1 MNCVETDAASEYIET
16 LISQGEDFPRILRLI
31 AIQSFCSNGLK
42 KSVNDFYK
50 RELVQTFGYEHLVTL
65 NAFEQAGIFR
75 VAGGPHDWAGRQY
88 SSIRN
93 RFKLTW
99 NTEGR
104 PSRDNPSIAP
114 DLGHVHQGYTPF
126 SVRLVQHIDQFGFR
140 SLTEAL
146 QRHLPKAD
154 VPLFEEIQQLP
165 AGLRKRRN
173 SDTTSQQSAPEGN
186 QKLMLVFYL
195 GGCTLSEISSIRLLA
210 HKEGTNSEFIVAT
223 TSIITGKS
231 LLHSLVELEV

>member
-1 MNCVETDAASEYIET
+1 MDSEYIET
-16 LISQGEDFPRILRLI
+16 IISQGEDLPRILRLI
-31 AIQSFCSNGLK
+31 AIQSFCNNGLK
-42 KSVNDFYK
+42 KSVFDFYK
-50 RELVQTFGYEHLVTL
+50 REIVQTFGYEHLVTL

-75 VAGGPHDWAGRQY
+75 VTGGFHDWAGRQY
-88 SSIRN
+88 GSIRN

-99 NTEGR
+99 NTDGR
-104 PSRDNPSIAP
+104 PTRDNSNTVH
-114 DLGHVHQGYTPF
+114 DLGHVHHGYTPL

-140 SLTEAL
+140 SLNEAL
-146 QRHLPKAD
+146 QRHLPKSE
-154 VPLFEEIQQLP
+154 VPIFEEIQQLP

-173 SDTTSQQSAPEGN
+173 SDTTSQQSAPEAN

-195 GGCTLSEISSIRLLA
+195 GGCTMSEISSIRLLS

-231 LLHSLVELEV
+231 LLQSLTELQI